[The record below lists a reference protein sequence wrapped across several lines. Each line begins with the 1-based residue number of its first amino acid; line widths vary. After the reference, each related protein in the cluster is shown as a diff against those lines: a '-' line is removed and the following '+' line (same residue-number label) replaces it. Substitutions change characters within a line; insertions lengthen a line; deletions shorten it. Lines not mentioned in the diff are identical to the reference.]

1 MKGISPLVAASL
13 LIAVTMTIA
22 GILAFWASSYM
33 RVTTTQFTN
42 KTSILEKCTGAR
54 FDIFL
59 ESYDPD
65 TQEHKIYL
73 ENRGM
78 NELRI
83 VGIYYVYPDGTIDS
97 RNVSLTL
104 PSTSAPQLLLVTDVL
119 PNFQKF
125 RIASE
130 CPDVFVEGS

>member
-33 RVTTTQFTN
+33 RTTTTQFTN
-42 KTSILEKCTGAR
+42 QTSMLRKCTGAR

-59 ESYDPD
+59 QDYDPD

-73 ENRGM
+73 ENKGDAR
-78 NELRI
+78 
-83 VGIYYVYPDGTIDS
+83 
-97 RNVSLTL
+97 
-104 PSTSAPQLLLVTDVL
+104 
-119 PNFQKF
+119 
-125 RIASE
+125 
-130 CPDVFVEGS
+130 